1 MKKTLLI
8 AAVALIVVSII
19 MGNGSTSDTIAGIG
33 VILLIV
39 SAIMWIVGKLKKK
52 PKPSAPQPVEPQ
64 TVQAPAPVEAE
75 PTPTRAPRSRTAG
88 GVHQIERFHKLETS
102 AFTRKARK
110 NGFVVFDLETTGL
123 RQYDKIIEIAAI
135 KYDSSFQE
143 IDAFQTLVNPEKAI
157 PAEATRIHG
166 ISDEMVAYSP
176 KVVDVL
182 PEFFS
187 FVQGYPMIGYNAESF
202 DVRYLNAAVNK
213 AGMNCA
219 VEYADA
225 LPWARRHYKLDSY
238 KLGDVASH
246 VGIDVTGWHRAMAD
260 CRMLGAIVKDMMG

>member
-1 MKKTLLI
+1 MKL
-8 AAVALIVVSII
+8 
-19 MGNGSTSDTIAGIG
+19 N
-33 VILLIV
+33 
-39 SAIMWIVGKLKKK
+39 LKK
-52 PKPSAPQPVEPQ
+52 PL
-64 TVQAPAPVEAE
+64 
-75 PTPTRAPRSRTAG
+75 
-88 GVHQIERFHKLETS
+88 II
-102 AFTRKARK
+102 
-110 NGFVVFDLETTGL
+110 FDLETTGL
-123 RQYDKIIEIAAI
+123 DLVKDKIIQIAYIKVYPDGKEERESLFINPGVKIPKEVTAI
-135 KYDSSFQE
+135 
-143 IDAFQTLVNPEKAI
+143 T
-157 PAEATRIHG
+157 G

-246 VGIDVTGWHRAMAD
+246 LGIDVTGWHRAMAD
-260 CRMLGAIVKDMMG
+260 CKMLGAIVKDMM